1 MSPQHYCWENRC
13 TGILHGS
20 VSRKDESLN
29 QKSGFPCI
37 PCIWLVF
44 GEIACSFYT
53 VSVHRWIF
61 FPTAEQLWWNEN
73 ANWMQQI
80 SGQQWLLAVL
90 SLQLTP
96 QLAWC
101 GPTQRVQPHD
111 CPRLLVFRASTTN
124 SQFISLLSFPSHR
137 SPSMFDNFLLIT
149 HYPQPCST
157 LGLLFSSCLVLDLVW
172 TLFGVGD
179 MNLSQYFRRAR

>member
-1 MSPQHYCWENRC
+1 MHSPSTQ
-13 TGILHGS
+13 
-20 VSRKDESLN
+20 
-29 QKSGFPCI
+29 
-37 PCIWLVF
+37 LVF
-44 GEIACSFYT
+44 DEIACSFYT
-53 VSVHRWIF
+53 VSVHRLFF

-111 CPRLLVFRASTTN
+111 CARLLVFRASTTN

-137 SPSMFDNFLLIT
+137 SPSMFDNFFFLNYTVFSALL
-149 HYPQPCST
+149 
-157 LGLLFSSCLVLDLVW
+157 
-172 TLFGVGD
+172 
-179 MNLSQYFRRAR
+179 YFRSTFLILSHPGPCLNPLWRWGHEFISVLQKSAIAIGCSLI

>member
-1 MSPQHYCWENRC
+1 MYSHSIQ
-13 TGILHGS
+13 
-20 VSRKDESLN
+20 
-29 QKSGFPCI
+29 
-37 PCIWLVF
+37 LVF
-44 GEIACSFYT
+44 GEIACSFNT
-53 VSVHRWIF
+53 VSVHGWIF
-61 FPTAEQLWWNEN
+61 FPTAEQFWWNEN

-124 SQFISLLSFPSHR
+124 SQFISLLSFSFASQPFHVWHFSFNYTVF
-137 SPSMFDNFLLIT
+137 SALL
-149 HYPQPCST
+149 
-157 LGLLFSSCLVLDLVW
+157 
-172 TLFGVGD
+172 
-179 MNLSQYFRRAR
+179 YFRSTFLILSHPGPCVNPLWRWGHEFISVLQKSAIAIGCSLI